1 MTRVHPSA
9 IVDKTVELADDVVIG
24 PGCIVGEGVVIGG
37 GTVLDANV
45 VIGPNV
51 KIGKGNK
58 FFPFSVVGTRPQ
70 ILTMNAD
77 DPVGGLIIGDNNV
90 FREQATVH
98 PSMHSGGSTKIGDEN
113 FLMIG
118 VHVGHDCAL
127 EDKLVLSNYVQISGH
142 CRIETGVWLS
152 GMVLLHQ
159 FVTVGK
165 WCYAAGMAGLN
176 HDVTPF
182 TIVSGHYPPQV
193 RGVNKRGLARA
204 GLTEKQQESIVE
216 AYKRLYR
223 NGQPLLETAT
233 AMAAEQDHDENVR
246 AMVDS
251 IINSSKHRFGRYLET
266 FRH

>member
-9 IVDKTVELADDVVIG
+9 IVDKTAVLDTDVTIG
-24 PGCIVGEGVVIGG
+24 PNCIVGQGTVVGG
-37 GTVLDANV
+37 GTVLNANV
-45 VIGPNV
+45 VIGPDV
-51 KIGKGNK
+51 KIGKNNH

-70 ILTMNAD
+70 ILAMSDD
-77 DPVGGLIIGDNNV
+77 DPVGGLTIGDNNI

-98 PSMHSGGSTKIGDEN
+98 PSMHADGCTEIGSEN
-113 FLMIG
+113 LLMIG
-118 VHVGHDCAL
+118 VHVGHDCVL
-127 EDKLVLSNYVQISGH
+127 ENKLVLSNYVQVSGH

-182 TIVSGHYPPQV
+182 TIVSGHYPPEV

-204 GLTEKQQESIVE
+204 GLTEQQQKNIVE

-233 AMAAEQDHDENVR
+233 AMAAEKDHDENVR

-251 IINSSKHRFGRYLET
+251 VINSSKHRFGRYLET
-266 FRH
+266 LRH

>member
-1 MTRVHPSA
+1 MTQVHPSA
-9 IVDKTVELADDVVIG
+9 IVDKTVELGRDVIIG
-24 PGCIVGEGVVIGG
+24 PNCIVRDGVVIGE

-45 VIGPNV
+45 FIGPNA
-51 KIGKGNK
+51 KIGNDNR
-58 FFPFSVVGTRPQ
+58 FFPFSIVGTRPQ
-70 ILTMNAD
+70 ILTLKEG
-77 DPVGGLIIGDNNV
+77 DPVGGLTIGDNNI

-98 PSMHSGGSTKIGDEN
+98 LSMHPDGCTRIGNEN

-118 VHVGHDCAL
+118 VHVGHDCTL
-127 EDKLVLSNYVQISGH
+127 EDKLVLSNYVQVSGH

-152 GMVLLHQ
+152 GMVLMHQ
-159 FVTVGK
+159 FVTVGQ

-182 TIVSGHYPPQV
+182 TIVSGHYPPEV

-204 GLTEKQQESIVE
+204 GLAEQQQENIIG
-216 AYKRLYR
+216 AYRRLYR
-223 NGQPLLETAT
+223 NGQPLLETAKQ
-233 AMAAEQDHDENVR
+233 MAAEQDHDRNVR

-266 FRH
+266 FR

>member
-9 IVDKTVELADDVVIG
+9 IVDKTVELADGVIVGPNCVVDQGTVIG
-24 PGCIVGEGVVIGG
+24 DE
-37 GTVLDANV
+37 TVLDANV

-51 KIGKGNK
+51 KIGRGNH
-58 FFPFSVVGTRPQ
+58 FFPFSVVGTGPQ
-70 ILTMNAD
+70 ILAMKAG
-77 DPVGGLIIGDNNV
+77 DPVGKLTIGDNNT

-98 PSMHSGGSTKIGDEN
+98 PSMHPDGCTKIGNEN

-118 VHVGHDCAL
+118 VHVGHDCTL
-127 EDKLVLSNYVQISGH
+127 EDKLVISNYVQISGH

-159 FVTVGK
+159 FVTVGR

-204 GLTEKQQESIVE
+204 GLTDSQQKNIVD

-233 AMAAEQDHDENVR
+233 VMVTEQNHDQNVR

-266 FRH
+266 FRQ

>member
-1 MTRVHPSA
+1 MAQVHPSA
-9 IVDKTVELADDVVIG
+9 IVDKTAQLAADVVVG
-24 PGCIVGEGVVIGG
+24 PNCIVGKGSVIGA
-37 GTVLDANV
+37 GTVLEANV

-51 KIGKGNK
+51 KIGKNNR

-70 ILTMNAD
+70 ILAMGAD
-77 DPVGGLIIGDNNV
+77 DPLGGLIIGDNNI
-90 FREQATVH
+90 FREQVTVH
-98 PSMHSGGSTKIGDEN
+98 PSMYADQFTKIGDNN

-118 VHVGHDCAL
+118 VHIGHDCVL
-127 EDKLVLSNYVQISGH
+127 EDKVVLSNYVQISGH
-142 CRIETGVWLS
+142 CKIETGVWLS

-159 FVTVGK
+159 FVTVGQ

-182 TIVSGHYPPQV
+182 TIVSGHYPPEV

-204 GLTEKQQESIVE
+204 GFSDQRQQSIVE

-233 AMAAEQDHDENVR
+233 AMAAEQNHDENVR

-251 IINSSKHRFGRYLET
+251 IINSSKHRFGRYRET

>member
-1 MTRVHPSA
+1 MTQVHPSA
-9 IVDKTVELADDVVIG
+9 IVDKTVELGRDVIIG
-24 PGCIVGEGVVIGG
+24 PNCIVREGAVIAS

-45 VIGPNV
+45 FIGPSV
-51 KIGKGNK
+51 RIGKDNK
-58 FFPFSVVGTRPQ
+58 FFSFSVAGTGPQ
-70 ILTMNAD
+70 IIALKD
-77 DPVGGLIIGDNNV
+77 GEPVGGLTIGDNNT
-90 FREQATVH
+90 FREQVTVH
-98 PSMHSGGSTKIGDEN
+98 PSMHPDGCTKIGDEN

-118 VHVGHDCAL
+118 VHIGHDCTL
-127 EDKLVLSNYVQISGH
+127 EDRLVLSNYVQISGH

-159 FVTVGK
+159 FVTVGR

-182 TIVSGHYPPQV
+182 TIVSGHYPPEV

-204 GLTEKQQESIVE
+204 GLSEQQQENIIE

-233 AMAAEQDHDENVR
+233 EMAAEQDHDENVR
-246 AMVDS
+246 AMVDT

-266 FRH
+266 FR